1 MNTFIRTDQ
10 YQFIKAQT
18 QYLINGYGT
27 TNDIH
32 VLNTLKSLAQER
44 TISLFP
50 EITEEQLE
58 LLKSIV
64 HVRNQLDAEH
74 YLSQIK
80 PYVIPFKNIGQQ
92 TIQKLFPKVKKL
104 KAPSLESV
112 DFKEISYLAW
122 DDKGTNR
129 RYIIFNFDNKLLGV
143 YGKYNISNIKGIC
156 SLCNQHGQVGMFVT
170 EKKGTTQDTY
180 RNKGNYICADSM
192 KCNQH
197 VTSQEKLMSFIEWLI
212 S

>member
-1 MNTFIRTDQ
+1 MDTFIRTDQ

-27 TNDIH
+27 TNDMH

-58 LLKSIV
+58 LLKPIV
-64 HVRNQLDAEH
+64 DVRNQLDAEN
-74 YLSQIK
+74 YLSQLK
-80 PYVIPFKNIGQQ
+80 PYVIPFKTLEQQ

-112 DFKEISYLAW
+112 DVKEISYLAW
-122 DDKGTNR
+122 DDKGTHR
-129 RYIIFNFDNKLLGV
+129 RYIIFNLDNKLRGV
-143 YGKYNISNIKGIC
+143 YGKYTTSNVKGIC
-156 SLCNQHGQVGMFVT
+156 TLCNRHGQVGMFMT
-170 EKKGTTQDTY
+170 ERKGATQDTY
-180 RNKGNYICADSM
+180 SNKGNYICEDSL
-192 KCNQH
+192 KCNQN
-197 VTSQEKLMSFIEWLI
+197 VTSQEKLIDFIDWI
-212 S
+212 TS